1 MSQTFYKGSDG
12 NFYPVG
18 NQRNTANNF
27 QRNNSF
33 VAAPN
38 QTPQQGQIFK
48 RSGAVYSKIR
58 NGNFEG
64 NTIVNAWRK
73 TKMGLM
79 QATVTPYSGGNGK
92 GLEIVNSQG
101 KSGNQDKE
109 YQKMICTI
117 KNTSIGTN
125 QTYHVL
131 MNVKTQVI
139 VIQDLGLCIT
149 PNGSGVTRSGKRV
162 TGYFGKNFKSR

>member
-1 MSQTFYKGSDG
+1 MSQQYYKGKDG
-12 NFYPVG
+12 NFYPV
-18 NQRNTANNF
+18 QQNF
-27 QRNNSF
+27 QAPYRQQYNN
-33 VAAPN
+33 P
-38 QTPQQGQIFK
+38 QPQQQQQQQIFK
-48 RSGAVYSKIR
+48 RSGATYTTIR

-64 NTIVNAWRK
+64 NIIVNAWRK

-79 QATVTPYSGGNGK
+79 QATVAPYAGQGKK

-109 YQKMICTI
+109 YQKMICEI
-117 KNTSIGTN
+117 RNTALGTT

-131 MNVKTQVI
+131 MNLKTKVI
-139 VIQDLGLCIT
+139 VIQELGLCIT

-162 TGYFGKNFKSR
+162 TGYFGKNYRSK

>member
-1 MSQTFYKGSDG
+1 MAETFYKGSDG

-18 NQRNTANNF
+18 NQRNTASNF
-27 QRNNSF
+27 QRNNPY
-33 VAAPN
+33 VASAN
-38 QTPQQGQIFK
+38 NTPQASPQYK

-58 NGNFEG
+58 KGNFEG
-64 NTIVNAWRK
+64 DTIVNAWRV

-79 QATVTPYSGGNGK
+79 QATVAPYLGSNGRGN
-92 GLEIVNSQG
+92 EIVNSNG
-101 KSGNQDKE
+101 KSGNTPKE

-117 KNTSIGTN
+117 KNTSIGTT

-139 VIQDLGLCIT
+139 SIQELGLCIT
-149 PNGSGVTRSGKRV
+149 PNGSGVTKSGKRV
-162 TGYFGKNFKSR
+162 TGYFGRNFKK